1 MLLWRHDKDLS
12 WFIVSPAVAI
22 APGKSCYVQWPTMT
36 SGICPR
42 SLPGFCLIGGAGI
55 GLLLPDLSTGTYPS
69 QTLICGLDSWLLSL
83 GPCPTQINPSC
94 LVSASVQLI
103 LSVLTYH
110 WDLSM
115 PCSTINLNYSLHV
128 PLILRKFPPEPL
140 CLVLAS
146 GFLFSR
152 AGGCTM
158 PGFLLLHQPHCCW
171 SIHTRTSPAC
181 IAADSLTLWSAASQP
196 ANQPHTLPPWHS
208 LLHNPCHPNHG
219 SHLVTCPVTG
229 SWPYLIW
236 PLSLTLMFKIRTC
249 YDGNNHV
256 QYWEHGICLWA
267 FSLVLQFTRLQHTW
281 VCIDF

>member
-152 AGGCTM
+152 AGGCTEL
-158 PGFLLLHQPHCCW
+158 PGPNARLSSTTPTPLLLVHPHTDLACLHRCRWPHSVECCQPASQSAPH
-171 SIHTRTSPAC
+171 SA
-181 IAADSLTLWSAASQP
+181 SLTLTTP
-196 ANQPHTLPPWHS
+196 
-208 LLHNPCHPNHG
+208 
-219 SHLVTCPVTG
+219 
-229 SWPYLIW
+229 
-236 PLSLTLMFKIRTC
+236 
-249 YDGNNHV
+249 
-256 QYWEHGICLWA
+256 
-267 FSLVLQFTRLQHTW
+267 
-281 VCIDF
+281 